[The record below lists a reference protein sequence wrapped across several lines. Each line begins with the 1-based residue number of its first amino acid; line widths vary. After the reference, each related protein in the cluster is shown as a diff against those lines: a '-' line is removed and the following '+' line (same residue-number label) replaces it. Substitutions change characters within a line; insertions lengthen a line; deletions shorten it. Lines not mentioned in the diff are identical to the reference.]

1 MNRSE
6 SVSEV
11 VTVQWNSCLRRSV
24 TAHRLLFVPLKRSAW
39 TFSSAVFNTQFFKF
53 FTNRRRWVTRHQLF
67 AGRLFVPLPF
77 DLSETFHSQIN
88 SADLWRSETLR
99 GKLTT
104 THRSSYYTCN
114 QYTVPLTS
122 PSHSSRQLTS
132 PKAFFLHVRPPEM
145 FLHHEKCSACE
156 KNRSLFCKSEPLT
169 CCSVVLF
176 PAPPAVL
183 VPNIILQNSHSV
195 FMTTNKVVLMDIIS
209 ESWVST
215 RLLVE
220 SSLNHLQVKTLK
232 LVKTNIWKQEMREP
246 ILHELN

>member
-39 TFSSAVFNTQFFKF
+39 TFSSAVFKTQFFKF

-169 CCSVVLF
+169 LLCGAVSCSTCCACSQHHFTELAF
-176 PAPPAVL
+176 
-183 VPNIILQNSHSV
+183 S
-195 FMTTNKVVLMDIIS
+195 FYDNK
-209 ESWVST
+209 
-215 RLLVE
+215 
-220 SSLNHLQVKTLK
+220 
-232 LVKTNIWKQEMREP
+232 
-246 ILHELN
+246 